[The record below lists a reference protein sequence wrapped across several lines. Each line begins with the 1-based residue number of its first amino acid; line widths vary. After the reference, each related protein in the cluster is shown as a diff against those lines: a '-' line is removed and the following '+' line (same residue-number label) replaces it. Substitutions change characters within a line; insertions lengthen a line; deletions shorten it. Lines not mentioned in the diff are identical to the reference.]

1 MHKFLL
7 ALDVLAE
14 NFFSRL
20 TGPELKKF
28 WPLMTAP
35 LSMLD
40 AIIVN
45 AVCHRDYLEQGAQVM
60 VEVFDDRVEI
70 YNPGGLPKGL
80 TEKDFGHRSV
90 CRNPRI
96 AGLLL
101 RCNYI
106 ERMGSGIER
115 IRMALAKE
123 QCPEVRIRYNTMF
136 TLDFPRPTY
145 QEADLG
151 LATKTSEKMSE
162 KTSEKI
168 VRYLL
173 ADKNITIADL
183 ALAIGVTARSV
194 ERNIQKLQSAGRI
207 RRVGP
212 DKGGWWEVEEN

>member
-1 MHKFLL
+1 
-7 ALDVLAE
+7 V
-14 NFFSRL
+14 
-20 TGPELKKF
+20 
-28 WPLMTAP
+28 
-35 LSMLD
+35 
-40 AIIVN
+40 IN

-80 TEKDFGHRSV
+80 TAKDFGRRSV

-106 ERMGSGIER
+106 EKMGSGIER
-115 IRMALAKE
+115 IREALAKE
-123 QCPEVRIRYNTMF
+123 NCPEVRIRYNTMF

-145 QEADLG
+145 KEEDLG
-151 LATKTSEKMSE
+151 RAIVTSEKTSEKVSE

-168 VRYLL
+168 VRHIL
-173 ADKNITIADL
+173 ADKDMTIADL
-183 ALAIGVTARSV
+183 AEAIGVTTRTI
-194 ERNIQKLQSAGRI
+194 ERNIQKLQSAGRL

>member
-1 MHKFLL
+1 M
-7 ALDVLAE
+7 
-14 NFFSRL
+14 
-20 TGPELKKF
+20 TG
-28 WPLMTAP
+28 
-35 LSMLD
+35 
-40 AIIVN
+40 
-45 AVCHRDYLEQGAQVM
+45 C
-60 VEVFDDRVEI
+60 
-70 YNPGGLPKGL
+70 PGGLPKGL

-115 IRMALAKE
+115 IRKALAKE

-145 QEADLG
+145 QETDPG
-151 LATKTSEKMSE
+151 LTTKTSK

-168 VRYLL
+168 VRLLL
-173 ADKNITIADL
+173 ADKEITIADL